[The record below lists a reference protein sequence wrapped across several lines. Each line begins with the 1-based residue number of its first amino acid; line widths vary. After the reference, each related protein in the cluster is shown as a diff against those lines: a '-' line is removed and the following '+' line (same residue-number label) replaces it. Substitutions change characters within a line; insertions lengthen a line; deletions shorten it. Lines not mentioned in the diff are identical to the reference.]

1 MLSLHYRIPG
11 QTIITVAP
19 RAADFS
25 FYSYKNFVIVHG
37 SELPSQKVLRMRVE
51 DHLLAMFQRALSNI

>member
-1 MLSLHYRIPG
+1 MLSLHYRLPG
-11 QTIITVAP
+11 QAIITVAS

-37 SELPSQKVLRMRVE
+37 SELPSLKVLRVRV
-51 DHLLAMFQRALSNI
+51 DDYLLAML